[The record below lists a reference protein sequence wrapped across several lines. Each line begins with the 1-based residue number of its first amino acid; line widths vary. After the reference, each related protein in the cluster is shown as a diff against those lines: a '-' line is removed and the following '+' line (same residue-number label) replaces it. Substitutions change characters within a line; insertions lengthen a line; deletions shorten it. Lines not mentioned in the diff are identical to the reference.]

1 MPLAALHMILS
12 SLYGQGMEVPLDGVT
27 GDSQHYAWVR
37 KSLGDV
43 TGDSEHYLWIRNGG
57 TIGCCYR

>member
-1 MPLAALHMILS
+1 MVLQVILNIVCGS
-12 SLYGQGMEVPLDGVT
+12 RMV
-27 GDSQHYAWVR
+27 